1 MSEGKSKVE
10 GWRKLGIGIA
20 AIGALTTFKAT
31 MDFRIAVIIG
41 LIAIVGIAVQG
52 WLDNGKR
59 PPKTD

>member
-1 MSEGKSKVE
+1 MDDKKPKTE
-10 GWRKLGIGIA
+10 GWRKLGIGISGIA
-20 AIGALTTFKAT
+20 ALSYNPT
-31 MDFRIAVIIG
+31 MDFKIAVIIG